1 MVEVFNSL
9 EKDTKYE
16 ELFPILSFSF
26 KDIKNQ
32 LSDII
37 AEADKVRAT
46 SSLKLNGKT

>member
-1 MVEVFNSL
+1 MVDLFNSL
-9 EKDTKYE
+9 EKDKKYE

-37 AEADKVRAT
+37 ADSEKLKAT
-46 SSLKLNGKT
+46 SSAMSNT